1 MGHETYWT
9 KVNAA
14 AAAPHA
20 RTVQD
25 PLHFEGFSYLLGT
38 PPPAERSTLGQDPE
52 AARRIAGVLAEAL
65 VHAADGPVWPAT
77 LRDGVAPD
85 DNPFIPAGYTYLFQ
99 FVAHDLVMT
108 TVPFWAA
115 ADAGVSSSN
124 GRGRGLQLDALY
136 GGGPAACPVA
146 FAPRGLE
153 DIDRAL
159 LRVGRVDPGNQP
171 AAAGVCPFRDLARVH
186 TPSFRD
192 VGPQGVAA
200 VNFDGAY
207 QVLAADARN
216 DASTTLAQLTALL
229 ANTHNILARALPAA
243 GPEASYAHARTAML
257 QLYHRVIR
265 NDLLPRLLHPAVRS
279 RYERSPPTLWTSEG
293 MPLEFSHGAARVGH
307 AMVRTQYDM
316 NDTVGRAQPI
326 VGIVT
331 ANRGAGDAR
340 LPLTPDWTVQWSRFF
355 ELGGTPNYSRRIA
368 ARRSAL
374 DSSVFENHDA
384 AADGTTLRDML
395 SAALARCWRL
405 DALIA
410 QIRQRR
416 PDLLPADW
424 PFALPAARQ
433 AAIAAWLRG
442 RLGNTPAA
450 VEAIERLSDDTP
462 LPLFVLLEAELD
474 PAIAGRCLGVLGSIV
489 VAEVIY
495 RRLAEGERRILADL
509 PAAEAALGS
518 LWDEVAALASMP
530 ALVRFVAGRVD
541 FARCGGIAFI

>member
-1 MGHETYWT
+1 VGHEAYWT
-9 KVNAA
+9 RVNAA
-14 AAAPHA
+14 TVRSQA
-20 RTVQD
+20 RGVQD
-25 PLHFEGFSYLLGT
+25 PAHFAGFSYLLGT
-38 PPPAERSTLGQDPE
+38 PPPQARSTLGEDPD

-65 VHAADGPVWPAT
+65 VHAPDGPVWPAA
-77 LRDGVAPD
+77 LRAGIAPD

-99 FVAHDLVMT
+99 FVAHDLVLT

-115 ADAGVSSSN
+115 ADTGVASSN

-146 FAPRGLE
+146 FEPRGLE

-171 AAAGVCPFRDLARVH
+171 PQAGVCPFRDLARVH
-186 TPSFRD
+186 TPSFRQ

-216 DASTTLAQLTALL
+216 DASTTLAQLTAVL
-229 ANTHNILARALPAA
+229 ANAHNILARALPAA

-257 QLYHRVIR
+257 HLYYRIVR
-265 NDLLPRLLHPAVRS
+265 TDLLPRLLHPAVRS
-279 RYERSPPTLWTSEG
+279 RYEQSLPALWTSEG
-293 MPLEFSHGAARVGH
+293 IPLEFSHGAARVGH

-316 NDTVGRAQPI
+316 NDTVGRGQPI
-326 VGIVT
+326 VGVVT
-331 ANRGAGDAR
+331 ANRGAGGAR

-355 ELGGTPNYSRRIA
+355 DLGGTLNHSRRIA
-368 ARRSAL
+368 ARKSAL

-395 SAALARCWRL
+395 SAALGRCWRL

-410 QIRQRR
+410 EIQRRR
-416 PDLLPADW
+416 PDLIPADW

-433 AAIAAWLRG
+433 VAIATWLRSL
-442 RLGNTPAA
+442 LGDTPAA
-450 VEAIERLSDDTP
+450 AEAIGRLTDDTP

-474 PAIAGRCLGVLGSIV
+474 PTIQGRCLGVLGSII

-495 RRLAEGERRILADL
+495 RRLAEGEKRILADL
-509 PAAEAALGS
+509 PSAEAALGS
-518 LWDEVAALASMP
+518 LWDEVAALATMP
-530 ALVRFVAGRVD
+530 ALVRFVAGKAD
-541 FARCGGIAFI
+541 FASCGGIPFI